1 MTESDTHSKAVL
13 VTGGTG
19 TLGTHVVSGLLERG
33 CHVRVLSRKL
43 RAGGTAAEFVAGDLV
58 TGVGLDRA
66 LADVGVIVHCASAS
80 RGDVEATRNL
90 VRAAAARSPRPH
102 LVYISIV
109 GVDGVRFGYFR
120 TKLAAERVVVESDV
134 PWSLLRAT
142 QFHDYILSGA
152 RGMTRFPIV
161 PVPSGFR
168 CQPVE
173 VAEVAG
179 RLVDVALAP
188 PAGRVPDIG
197 GPEVS
202 TWADMI
208 RLYLEAT
215 HRRRLVVPLP
225 LPGMRAIRDGGLVLS
240 DRRAG
245 TGRSW
250 KEFLADRLAPG
261 TVGRRYVRPRDL
273 Q

>member
-1 MTESDTHSKAVL
+1 MTERDTHSTSVL

-19 TLGTHVVSGLLERG
+19 TLGSHVVRRLQERG
-33 CHVRVLSRKL
+33 CRVRVLSRKAP
-43 RAGGTAAEFVAGDLV
+43 AGSSAAEFVAGDLV
-58 TGVGLDRA
+58 GDVGVDQA
-66 LADVGVIVHCASAS
+66 VADVDVIVHCASAS

-90 VRAAAARSPRPH
+90 VRAAAGRSPRPH

-120 TKLAAERVVVESDV
+120 TKLAVEQVVVESGM

-142 QFHDYILSGA
+142 QFYDYILSGA

-161 PVPSGFR
+161 PVPKGFQ
-168 CQPVE
+168 CQAVDVTE
-173 VAEVAG
+173 VAD

-208 RLYLEAT
+208 RQYLEAT

-225 LPGMRAIRDGGLVLS
+225 LPGMRAVRDGGLLLP

-245 TGRSW
+245 VGRTW
-250 KEFLADRLAPG
+250 EEFLADRLAP
-261 TVGRRYVRPRDL
+261 TAS
-273 Q
+273 

>member
-1 MTESDTHSKAVL
+1 MTERDTHPKAVL

-19 TLGTHVVSGLLERG
+19 TLGTQVVLRLVERG
-33 CHVRVLSRKL
+33 CRVRVLSRKPP
-43 RAGGTAAEFVAGDLV
+43 AGAAAVEFVAGDLV
-58 TGVGLDRA
+58 AGQGLDRA
-66 LADVGVIVHCASAS
+66 VAGVDVVVHCASAS

-90 VRAAAARSPRPH
+90 VRAAAGRSPRPH
-102 LVYISIV
+102 LVFISIV

-142 QFHDYILSGA
+142 QFYDFILGGA
-152 RGMTRFPIV
+152 RSMTRFPIV
-161 PVPSGFR
+161 PVPGGFR
-168 CQPVE
+168 CQAVDVGE
-173 VAEVAG
+173 VAA
-179 RLVDVALAP
+179 RLVDIALGP

-208 RLYLEAT
+208 RQFLRAT
-215 HRRRLVVPLP
+215 RRRRVVVPLP
-225 LPGMRAIRDGGLVLS
+225 LPGMRAIRSGGLLLS
-240 DRRAG
+240 EPGAG
-245 TGRSW
+245 TGRTW
-250 KEFLADRLAPG
+250 EEFLADR
-261 TVGRRYVRPRDL
+261 YVPPRAL